1 MERLQS
7 RLYEVI
13 YVFCLGV
20 SKVTRAGDGFEETV
34 PAWGFDSLWIL
45 IGWKDV
51 ERGDFSCVG

>member
-7 RLYEVI
+7 GLYEVI

-20 SKVTRAGDGFEETV
+20 SKVTRVGFEETV

>member
-7 RLYEVI
+7 GLYEVI

-34 PAWGFDSLWIL
+34 PAWGFDSLWVL